1 VPRQLVTIQS
11 VNSGEIKFQNN
22 EVSGS
27 TGGLTIDGTPSYNT
41 AVTIDPVGA
50 VLTGN
55 TIDTESG
62 TGYSLRVRGLNAE
75 VSNNSSPGTSAGYY
89 ILPNHSLNVL
99 IPVGTMI
106 SNSSKY
112 WVCIQEHTSSATNAP
127 TGAEG
132 TLYWSE
138 ITLEDVNASE
148 SFGIGEQ
155 SIGSNSNVLAVLLTV
170 GQESAGQPVSVAFD
184 KELLKQISKVS
195 SDPVFSV
202 EANWRMV
209 ACIYKHSSSASRLTA
224 GFREFEITKE
234 MKLKA
239 GMVSGQAYEIVKMI
253 ISTPDRSLLVLK
265 RSDIE
270 DASSFDFV
278 LK

>member
-1 VPRQLVTIQS
+1 VDLI
-11 VNSGEIKFQNN
+11 
-22 EVSGS
+22 EVSQA
-27 TGGLTIDGTPSYNT
+27 L
-41 AVTIDPVGA
+41 
-50 VLTGN
+50 
-55 TIDTESG
+55 
-62 TGYSLRVRGLNAE
+62 
-75 VSNNSSPGTSAGYY
+75 AGDN
-89 ILPNHSLNVL
+89 I
-99 IPVGTMI
+99 MI
-106 SNSSKY
+106 SFSK
-112 WVCIQEHTSSATNAP
+112 
-127 TGAEG
+127 
-132 TLYWSE
+132 
-138 ITLEDVNASE
+138 D
-148 SFGIGEQ
+148 
-155 SIGSNSNVLAVLLTV
+155 
-170 GQESAGQPVSVAFD
+170 
-184 KELLKQISKVS
+184 LLKGISKVS